1 MALPFHWA
9 WARPFWRRLVAASP
23 AVQMP
28 SVAVAERGDG
38 PVPLRLYQ
46 PQDGATGGSD
56 AGAGGAALLWFHGGG
71 WMFGDPRM
79 DDARCSALV
88 RETGMTVVSPRYRL
102 APEHRFPAALQDAHA
117 AWTWLQGV
125 AEDFGVDPSRVAVG
139 GASAGAG
146 LAACLAQRV
155 RDEGGRAARAQVLLY
170 PMLDD
175 ATAARRDLDGA
186 GHLVWS
192 NRANRAGWRA
202 YLGTEPGADDVP
214 AYAVAR
220 RCRDLSG
227 LPPTWIG
234 VGTLDLFLHECR
246 AYADRLEQAGSR
258 VERVEVAGAPHG
270 FDALRPDAE
279 PSRSFAA
286 SYTDFLRHAL
296 ELDRGTP

>member
-1 MALPFHWA
+1 
-9 WARPFWRRLVAASP
+9 
-23 AVQMP
+23 
-28 SVAVAERGDG
+28 
-38 PVPLRLYQ
+38 
-46 PQDGATGGSD
+46 
-56 AGAGGAALLWFHGGG
+56 
-71 WMFGDPRM
+71 
-79 DDARCSALV
+79 
-88 RETGMTVVSPRYRL
+88 MTVVSPRYRL

-202 YLGTEPGADDVP
+202 YLGTEPVRTT
-214 AYAVAR
+214 YR
-220 RCRDLSG
+220 
-227 LPPTWIG
+227 PTRW
-234 VGTLDLFLHECR
+234 L
-246 AYADRLEQAGSR
+246 
-258 VERVEVAGAPHG
+258 AGAG
-270 FDALRPDAE
+270 I
-279 PSRSFAA
+279 
-286 SYTDFLRHAL
+286 
-296 ELDRGTP
+296 